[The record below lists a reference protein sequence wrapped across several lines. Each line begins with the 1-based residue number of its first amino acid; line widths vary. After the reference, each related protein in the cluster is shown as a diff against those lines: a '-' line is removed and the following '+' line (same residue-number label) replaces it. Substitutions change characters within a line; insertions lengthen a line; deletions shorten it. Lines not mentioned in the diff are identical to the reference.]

1 MTLHDPVPPPRQ
13 AEPPAWVPDPEDVLD
28 ASPRMLLDILV
39 AFPTVSSRGN
49 RALLSWVGAWL
60 RAHGVDTG
68 EVLDETGAK
77 ASLYGHVGPAEAGG
91 VILSGHVDVVP
102 IDGQEWT
109 SDPFTVVE
117 RDGRLYG
124 RGTCDMKGFD
134 ALALWAMGQ
143 AAQRRLARPLQIA
156 LTRDEEIGCIAAPGL
171 LAEMAAR
178 GVPRASEAIIGE
190 PTNMA
195 CVTGHKGGF
204 GYWIE
209 ARGHEVHSSIMHT
222 GVNAIMEAARIIQW
236 ANSQNAANA
245 AQTPT
250 ELAAAF
256 EPPWTTVHTGRIEG
270 GTAHNITAGHCAFG
284 VDFRVVPGED
294 LEGWRRA
301 FLAEV
306 DRVEAGMQ
314 AVVPTTR
321 LDRSDRFRV
330 PALRPEID
338 GDAEALVRGLTGDNG
353 THVVSYGTEA
363 GQFQEAGYSA
373 VVCGPGD
380 IAQAHQPDEFL
391 TTAQFAAGQRFL
403 EQLLD
408 RISL

>member
-1 MTLHDPVPPPRQ
+1 MTVHNPVPPPAQ
-13 AEPPAWVPDPEDVLD
+13 AEPPSWVPAPEEALE
-28 ASPRMLLDILV
+28 ASPRALLDILV

-49 RALLSWVGAWL
+49 RALLNWVDAWL
-60 RAHGVDTG
+60 RAHGAETG
-68 EVLDETGAK
+68 QVLDETGAK
-77 ASLYGHVGPAEAGG
+77 ASLYAHVGPAEAGG

-102 IDGQEWT
+102 VEGQDWT
-109 SDPFTVVE
+109 TDPFTVAE

-124 RGTCDMKGFD
+124 RGTCDMKGFV

-143 AAQRRLARPLQIA
+143 AAHRPLARPLQIA

-178 GVPRASEAIIGE
+178 GVPLASEAIIGE

-204 GYWIE
+204 GYWID
-209 ARGHEVHSSIMHT
+209 AHGYEVHSSIMHT
-222 GVNAIMEAARIIQW
+222 GVNAIMEAARVIQW
-236 ANSQNAANA
+236 ANDRNAANA
-245 AQTPT
+245 AEPPT
-250 ELAAAF
+250 DLAAAF

-294 LEGWRRA
+294 MDGWRRA
-301 FLAEV
+301 LLAEL
-306 DRVEAGMQ
+306 DRVEAGMR
-314 AVVPTTR
+314 AVAPTAR
-321 LDRSDRFRV
+321 LDRADRFHV
-330 PALRPEID
+330 PALRPEEA
-338 GDAEALVRGLTGDNG
+338 GAAEGLVRGITGDNG
-353 THVVSYGTEA
+353 LHVVSYGTEA

-391 TTAQFAAGQRFL
+391 STAQFAAGQRFL
-403 EQLLD
+403 EKLLD